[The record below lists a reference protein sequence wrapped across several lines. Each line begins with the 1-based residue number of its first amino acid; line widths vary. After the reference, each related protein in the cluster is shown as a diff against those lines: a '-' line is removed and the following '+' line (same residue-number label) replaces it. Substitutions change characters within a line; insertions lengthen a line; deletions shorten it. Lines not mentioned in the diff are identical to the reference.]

1 VISICI
7 PSYNYFNYLPFA
19 VESCLGSAN
28 DIELI
33 VLDNCSSDA
42 TPSLRER
49 YEVDPRVRW
58 IRNDRVLPIHE
69 NWNKAVSLCTRPYVK
84 MLHADDVLKPGA
96 IEQLEEMI
104 RLRPKV
110 AFHGHLADIIDY
122 RGRLIRRQPTYGEG
136 FDGVEITGLEALRA
150 KLFQQARFH
159 EPSSNMFLKSA
170 WEAVGGYSGKYRFM
184 MDIHFNVRMASRFPS
199 ALWNRR
205 LVQVRRHRGSDG
217 AHHPMDLPLGNLR
230 ELADEIL
237 AMLGDAATDEDR
249 AAARGW
255 IQYRLLELCGQR
267 FPFQPRQT
275 ISSFFRNA
283 SLLRG
288 PLSAQRH
295 CLRLLRN
302 KILNG
307 DPQDTVRAGPEA
319 RIQRRFKLDLV
330 QSKTRW
336 DGRTLFM
343 RVFWAALVKPLFL
356 CLPRPFSKARIE
368 LLRMMGAQIGRGCL
382 VEPGVKIL
390 MPWNIEL
397 GDHVAIG
404 RSVEFLNFA
413 PVRIDSMTVV
423 SQYCYLCTGTHDY
436 THPHFPLEF
445 SPIVIGAECWIAAGA
460 FVGPGVN
467 IGRGAVIGARAV
479 VTRNMP
485 AWMVCAGNPC
495 KPLKR
500 REVKTLEEIHEGTD
514 LNPCPDQERSREFAP
529 LP

>member
-7 PSYNYFNYLPFA
+7 PSYNYFHYLPFA
-19 VESCLGSAN
+19 VESCLGCEN
-28 DIELI
+28 DIEII

-42 TPSLRER
+42 TPTLRER
-49 YEVDPRVRW
+49 YESDPRVRW

-69 NWNKAVSLCTRPYVK
+69 NWNKAVSLCTRPFVK
-84 MLHADDVLKPGA
+84 MLHADDLLKPGA
-96 IEQLEEMI
+96 VDQLEEMLH
-104 RLRPKV
+104 LRPKV

-122 RGRLIRRQPTYGEG
+122 RGRFSRCQPTFGSG
-136 FDGVEITGLEALRA
+136 FDGVEVSGNDALRG
-150 KLFQQARFH
+150 KLYQRIRFH

-170 WEAVGGYSGKYRFM
+170 WEEVGGYTGKYRFM

-199 ALWNRR
+199 AVWNRR

-217 AHHPMDLPLGNLR
+217 AHHPMDLPLQNLR
-230 ELADEIL
+230 DLADEIL
-237 AMLGDAATDEDR
+237 AMLGPAATDEDR

-267 FPFQPRQT
+267 IAFQPGRT
-275 ISSFFRNA
+275 ISSFVRNA
-283 SLLRG
+283 AVLRG
-288 PLSAQRH
+288 PFPAQRH

-302 KILNG
+302 KIVNG
-307 DPQDTVRAGPEA
+307 DPQETVVPRPEA
-319 RIQRRFKLDLV
+319 RIQREFKLDLT

-336 DGRTLFM
+336 DRRTLFM
-343 RVFWAALVKPLFL
+343 RVFWAAIVKPIFL
-356 CLPRPFSKARIE
+356 ALPRPFSKLRIE
-368 LLRMMGAQIGRGCL
+368 LLRMMGARIGAGCL

-404 RSVEFLNFA
+404 RGAEFLNFA

-445 SPIVIGAECWIAAGA
+445 SPIVIGSECWIAAGA
-460 FVGPGVN
+460 FLGPGVS
-467 IGRGAVIGARAV
+467 IGRGTVIGARAV
-479 VTRNMP
+479 VTKSMP

-500 REVKTLEEIHEGTD
+500 REIKNLEKSHEGTD
-514 LNPCPDQERSREFAP
+514 LNPCPDPERSGELAS